1 MLSFLTE
8 CRSTIYKLDTL
19 PINHGKHWSREAKI
33 EAYQLALE
41 LKDDDDLFNKL
52 ANHYGRTSTSVKLII
67 REIAREKFIKSRNI
81 EKLIHFTDARNIES
95 IQKNGLISIDT
106 LNKKNMHYY
115 NCDDKRLDGITHG
128 ISISITKRNDY
139 LFQAYHRRQK
149 REWIEIELDPYLL
162 CKANCYFFDTNAANK
177 KFINRHSELENVGA
191 FISMFSDEVTI
202 QDGRKINRINQSM
215 DETTCSQAE
224 IIVKYKIPKSKII
237 KITKINVS

>member
-1 MLSFLTE
+1 
-8 CRSTIYKLDTL
+8 LDTL

-33 EAYQLALE
+33 EAYQKALK
-41 LKDDDDLFNKL
+41 LKDDQDIFNKL
-52 ANHYGRTSTSVKLII
+52 ADQYGRTSTSIMLII

-81 EKLIHFTDARNIES
+81 QKLIHFTDARNIES
-95 IQKNGLISIDT
+95 IRKHGLISVDT

-115 NCDDKRLDGITHG
+115 NCDDKRLDGIMHG
-128 ISISITKRNDY
+128 ISLSITNRNDY
-139 LFQAYHRRQK
+139 LLNAYHKRQK

-177 KFINRHSELENVGA
+177 KFNNCHSELENVGA

-202 QDGRKINRINQSM
+202 QDGRKINRIDHNM
-215 DETTCSQAE
+215 DETTCVQAE